1 MGCFVRGVKK
11 WHGTNL
17 MWNSSRG
24 KGILHG
30 ITVCLGFLVLC
41 DNLVVFKMRAGVLY
55 LSFSIDTAPQ

>member
-11 WHGTNL
+11 WHGTIL
-17 MWNSSRG
+17 MWNSSGG

-30 ITVCLGFLVLC
+30 ITVCLRFLVLC
-41 DNLVVFKMRAGVLY
+41 DDLVVFKMRAGVLY